1 MVYDYAKTP
10 MPYIQRHGSGGTQV
24 EDKKLISVIVPC
36 YNEQEVLPMF
46 YKEIMKVSAEM
57 QAKYPETEFEYLF
70 IDDGSK
76 DRTLRTLRTLA
87 QHDRRVRYLSF
98 SRNFGK
104 EAGIYAGLSNAKGDY
119 CVVMDADLQHPPA
132 FLPKMY
138 EAVRSG
144 QYDCATTRRVSR
156 AGESKVRSWFARLFY
171 KIMNKIS
178 QTEIVDGAQDF
189 RFMTRQMVDAVL
201 SMSEYNRFSKGIFS
215 WVGFRVKYI
224 EYENVERAA
233 GTSAWSFWG
242 LFRYSLEGIIG
253 FSTAPLTA
261 TAVIGFVSCL
271 IGLILLIFT
280 ITKRLAIGGDPLGYP
295 TTTCCVVFFG
305 GLQVF
310 CTGILGLY
318 LGKTYL
324 EVKHRPIYLVRETEK
339 DADRMAALPDEAET
353 AAKLEKL
360 DAAKRLKEET
370 DEEFDAIVDAA
381 FADGEK
387 EDETVDRVIAA
398 EAEYDGDGYDTDGN
412 DTITDEE
419 PAYDDGLP
427 IVEEPE
433 TADAEKEE
441 TSHEKQSPQIHAPL
455 FRTPKLRSQVYAQ
468 LNESSPVDGVEE
480 PAQADAGRRETRD
493 DSDRTPDDGIKAQD
507 WDAQLNERLASLDEQ
522 LAQIADEPAAV
533 GDPEP
538 VRTLTEE
545 PAAEAGA
552 EEADEAESAE
562 EAEALTEE
570 APAADEAE
578 DTAEDETAAD
588 DAAEDEAAAD
598 DAAEDEAAAEDEE
611 PDEAPAPAPKKK
623 EKFEIKI
630 DYDSIDFDED
640 YEDDPRDDAE
650 YDEADDEAYD
660 GAYDRAGY
668 EDDLDPFYDE
678 NAPRSFKDKII
689 DFWYMLVNS
698 VDSFR
703 YSVAEKLNKLGKG
716 GFDENEIERQI
727 DMEAGYDDGF
737 DEGYDDADY
746 DDYDDEAYRNDDG
759 YDDDLDPTYDENAE
773 DFDEEDSDH
782 RGSRS

>member
-1 MVYDYAKTP
+1 M
-10 MPYIQRHGSGGTQV
+10 

-46 YKEIMKVSAEM
+46 YKEIIRVSADM
-57 QAKYPETEFEYLF
+57 QAQFPETEFEYLF

-76 DRTLRTLRTLA
+76 DRTLKTLRALA
-87 QHDRRVRYLSF
+87 RHDKRVRYISF

-138 EAVRSG
+138 EAVSSG

-156 AGESKVRSWFARLFY
+156 AGESRIRSWFARLFY

-189 RFMTRQMVDAVL
+189 RFMSRQMVDAVL

-215 WVGFRVKYI
+215 WVGFRVKYL

-261 TAVIGFVSCL
+261 TAIIGFLSCL
-271 IGLILLIFT
+271 LGLILLIFT
-280 ITKRLAIGGDPLGYP
+280 VIKRLVVGGDPLGYP

-324 EVKHRPIYLVRETEK
+324 EVKHRPIYLVRETEET
-339 DADRMAALPDEAET
+339 ADQYAELPEEAET
-353 AAKLEKL
+353 AAHVEKLES
-360 DAAKRLKEET
+360 AQRLKEET
-370 DEEFDAIVDAA
+370 DAEFDAIVDAA
-381 FADGEK
+381 FAEDDANEK
-387 EDETVDRVIAA
+387 TDRVIAA

-412 DTITDEE
+412 DTITEDETFYEDGIPAEEDLNDAYGDAEADGEVRQEE
-419 PAYDDGLP
+419 PKHEKSQLHAPFFSTPEIRTPVHAQLDASQHDAP
-427 IVEEPE
+427 VARVEEPV
-433 TADAEKEE
+433 A
-441 TSHEKQSPQIHAPL
+441 APD
-455 FRTPKLRSQVYAQ
+455 
-468 LNESSPVDGVEE
+468 NDG
-480 PAQADAGRRETRD
+480 REAARD
-493 DSDRTPDDGIKAQD
+493 DRGGTPDDGFAARIGQ
-507 WDAQLNERLASLDEQ
+507 WDAQLDERLASLDER
-522 LAQIADEPAAV
+522 LASLNDEPDDEAD
-533 GDPEP
+533 GES
-538 VRTLTEE
+538 VRALTAETGAGE
-545 PAAEAGA
+545 DAPADA
-552 EEADEAESAE
+552 EEAPAE
-562 EAEALTEE
+562 EAEPAETET
-570 APAADEAE
+570 AEAE
-578 DTAEDETAAD
+578 DDAE
-588 DAAEDEAAAD
+588 
-598 DAAEDEAAAEDEE
+598 
-611 PDEAPAPAPKKK
+611 PAPAPAPKKK

-640 YEDDPRDDAE
+640 YEDDPHGDAE
-650 YDEADDEAYD
+650 YDEADDDAEYD

-668 EDDLDPFYDE
+668 EDDLDPYYDE
-678 NAPRSFKDKII
+678 NAPRSFKDRII

-703 YSVAEKLNKLGKG
+703 YSVSEKLNKLGKG
-716 GFDENEIERQI
+716 GFDEDAIERQI
-727 DMEAGYDDGF
+727 DMEAGFDDDYDRS
-737 DEGYDDADY
+737 YDDADY
-746 DDYDDEAYRNDDG
+746 DDYDE
-759 YDDDLDPTYDENAE
+759 DLDPTYDENAE
-773 DFDEEDSDH
+773 DFDEDDDDY
-782 RGSRS
+782 RG

>member
-1 MVYDYAKTP
+1 MAE
-10 MPYIQRHGSGGTQV
+10 Q
-24 EDKKLISVIVPC
+24 KLISVIVPC
-36 YNEQEVLPMF
+36 YNEEEVLPLF
-46 YKEIMKVSAEM
+46 YAEITKVSAEM
-57 QAKYPETEFEYLF
+57 QAAHPELTFEYLF

-76 DRTLRTLRTLA
+76 DHTLRDLRKLA
-87 QHDRRVRYLSF
+87 KQDRRVRFISF

-104 EAGIYAGLSNAKGDY
+104 EAGMYAGLSHAKGDY

-132 FLPKMY
+132 FLPQMY
-138 EAVRSG
+138 EAVASG
-144 QYDCATTRRVSR
+144 KYDCATTRRVSR
-156 AGESKVRSWFARLFY
+156 AGESKIRSWFARLFY
-171 KIMNKIS
+171 RIMNKIS

-215 WVGFRVKYI
+215 WVGFRVKYF
-224 EYENVERAA
+224 EYENVERA
-233 GTSAWSFWG
+233 GGQTKWSFFS

-280 ITKRLAIGGDPLGYP
+280 ITKRLAVGGDPLGYP

-339 DADRMAALPDEAET
+339 DADRMAELPEEAET

-381 FADGEK
+381 FADDEK
-387 EDETVDRVIAA
+387 ENETVDRVIAA

-427 IVEEPE
+427 IAEEPE
-433 TADAEKEE
+433 EADAEKEE

-468 LNESSPVDGVEE
+468 LNASSPVAGVEE
-480 PAQADAGRRETRD
+480 PEQADAGRRETRD
-493 DSDRTPDDGIKAQD
+493 DIGRTPDDGVKAQD
-507 WDAQLNERLASLDEQ
+507 WDTQLNERLASLDEQ
-522 LAQIADEPAAV
+522 LAQIADEPSALRTA
-533 GDPEP
+533 EP
-538 VRTLTEE
+538 VRPLTEE
-545 PAAEAGA
+545 SA
-552 EEADEAESAE
+552 EEADEAEETSVPE
-562 EAEALTEE
+562 TLTEE
-570 APAADEAE
+570 TPEEKETPAAEDGSADEDEAE
-578 DTAEDETAAD
+578 DAAEEIAED
-588 DAAEDEAAAD
+588 
-598 DAAEDEAAAEDEE
+598 AAEDEE
-611 PDEAPAPAPKKK
+611 PEEAPAPAPKKK

-650 YDEADDEAYD
+650 YDEADGYD

-668 EDDLDPFYDE
+668 EDDLDPYYDE
-678 NAPRSFKDKII
+678 NAPRSIKDKII

-716 GFDENEIERQI
+716 GFDEDEIERQI
-727 DMEAGYDDGF
+727 DMEAGYEDGF
-737 DEGYDDADY
+737 DDGYDDAEY
-746 DDYDDEAYRNDDG
+746 DDYDDEAYQNDDG
-759 YDDDLDPTYDENAE
+759 YDDDLDPSYDENAE
-773 DFDEEDSDH
+773 DPDEENSDY
-782 RGSRS
+782 RGPRS

>member
-1 MVYDYAKTP
+1 M
-10 MPYIQRHGSGGTQV
+10 

-46 YKEIMKVSAEM
+46 YKEIVKVSGDM
-57 QAKYPETEFEYLF
+57 QTAYPETEFEFLF

-76 DRTLRTLRTLA
+76 DRTLKTLRTLA
-87 QHDRRVRYLSF
+87 QHDKRVRYISF

-156 AGESKVRSWFARLFY
+156 AGESKVRSWFAKLFY

-189 RFMTRQMVDAVL
+189 RFMSRQMVDAVL

-215 WVGFRVKYI
+215 WVGFRVKYL

-261 TAVIGFVSCL
+261 TAIIGIISCL
-271 IGLILLIFT
+271 LGLILLIFT
-280 ITKRLAIGGDPLGYP
+280 VIKRLAVGGDPLGYP

-324 EVKHRPIYLVRETEK
+324 EVKHRPIYLVRETEET
-339 DADRMAALPDEAET
+339 AGQYAELPEEAET
-353 AAKLEKL
+353 AARAEKLES
-360 DAAKRLKEET
+360 AQRLKEET
-370 DEEFDAIVDAA
+370 DAEFDAIVDAA
-381 FADGEK
+381 FAEDDGDEK
-387 EDETVDRVIAA
+387 TDRVLA
-398 EAEYDGDGYDTDGN
+398 EEAKYDGDGYDTDGN
-412 DTITDEE
+412 DTVTDDET
-419 PAYDDGLP
+419 AYDDGRTVP
-427 IVEEPE
+427 EEPD
-433 TADAEKEE
+433 DAAKEDE
-441 TSHEKQSPQIHAPL
+441 AYEKQSQLRTPFFHAPEL
-455 FRTPKLRSQVYAQ
+455 RTPVDAQ
-468 LNESSPVDGVEE
+468 RDADGFDAPVTDIEE
-480 PAQADAGRRETRD
+480 PVAAPDDHGQQAARD
-493 DSDRTPDDGIKAQD
+493 DGDGTPDDGLAARIGR
-507 WDAQLNERLASLDEQ
+507 WDAQLDARIASLDERLASLD
-522 LAQIADEPAAV
+522 DEPDDEDDA
-533 GDPEP
+533 EP
-538 VRTLTEE
+538 ARTLTAEKEPPETAEE
-545 PAAEAGA
+545 PSDAADAVP
-552 EEADEAESAE
+552 EAETAS
-562 EAEALTEE
+562 
-570 APAADEAE
+570 EAE
-578 DTAEDETAAD
+578 DDAE
-588 DAAEDEAAAD
+588 
-598 DAAEDEAAAEDEE
+598 
-611 PDEAPAPAPKKK
+611 PAPAPAPKKK

-650 YDEADDEAYD
+650 YDEAYDGEYD

-668 EDDLDPFYDE
+668 EDDLDPYYDE

-703 YSVAEKLNKLGKG
+703 YSVAEKLNRLGKG
-716 GFDENEIERQI
+716 GFDEDAIERQI
-727 DMEAGYDDGF
+727 DMDAGYDDDF
-737 DEGYDDADY
+737 DRGYDDADY
-746 DDYDDEAYRNDDG
+746 GDYDDDRYAEDDG
-759 YDDDLDPTYDENAE
+759 YVDDLDPTYDENAE
-773 DFDEEDSDH
+773 DFDEDDDDY
-782 RGSRS
+782 RG

>member
-1 MVYDYAKTP
+1 
-10 MPYIQRHGSGGTQV
+10 MPSIQRLGSGGTQV

-46 YKEIMKVSAEM
+46 YKEIMKISREM
-57 QAKYPETEFEYLF
+57 QTRYPETEFEYLF

-76 DRTLRTLRTLA
+76 DRTLKTLRTLA
-87 QHDRRVRYLSF
+87 QHDKRVRYISF

-156 AGESKVRSWFARLFY
+156 AGESKVRSWFAKLFY

-189 RFMTRQMVDAVL
+189 RFMSRQMVDAVL

-215 WVGFRVKYI
+215 WVGFRVKYL

-261 TAVIGFVSCL
+261 TAIIGFISCL
-271 IGLILLIFT
+271 LGLILLIFT
-280 ITKRLAIGGDPLGYP
+280 VIKRLVVGGDPLGYP

-324 EVKHRPIYLVRETEK
+324 EVKHRPIYLVRETEET
-339 DADRMAALPDEAET
+339 AAQYEELPEEAET
-353 AAKLEKL
+353 AAHIEKLET
-360 DAAKRLKEET
+360 AKRLKEET
-370 DEEFDAIVDAA
+370 DAEFDAIVDAA
-381 FADGEK
+381 FAE
-387 EDETVDRVIAA
+387 EDEEEKIDRVIAA

-412 DTITDEE
+412 DTVTEE
-419 PAYDDGLP
+419 ETFFEDGIP
-427 IVEEPE
+427 VAEEDLTNE
-433 TADAEKEE
+433 DIKEE
-441 TSHEKQSPQIHAPL
+441 SKHEKQSQLRTPFFHAPEL
-455 FRTPKLRSQVYAQ
+455 RTPVDAQ
-468 LNESSPVDGVEE
+468 RDADRRDAQISDIAE
-480 PAQADAGRRETRD
+480 PDAEPDDHGREAARD
-493 DSDRTPDDGIKAQD
+493 DRDGTPDDGIAARIGQ
-507 WDAQLNERLASLDEQ
+507 WDAQLDERLASLDER
-522 LAQIADEPAAV
+522 LASLDDQPDDEDDAEPARALTEAAEEVAEEIAEEAAEEIAEDAAETAAV
-533 GDPEP
+533 PEP
-538 VRTLTEE
+538 ET
-545 PAAEAGA
+545 AAEA
-552 EEADEAESAE
+552 EE
-562 EAEALTEE
+562 EAE
-570 APAADEAE
+570 P
-578 DTAEDETAAD
+578 
-588 DAAEDEAAAD
+588 
-598 DAAEDEAAAEDEE
+598 
-611 PDEAPAPAPKKK
+611 APAPAPKKK

-650 YDEADDEAYD
+650 YDEAYDDAEYD

-668 EDDLDPFYDE
+668 EDDLDPYYDE
-678 NAPRSFKDKII
+678 DAPRSFKDKII

-703 YSVAEKLNKLGKG
+703 YSVAEKLNRLGKG
-716 GFDENEIERQI
+716 GFDEDAIERQI
-727 DMEAGYDDGF
+727 DMDAGF
-737 DEGYDDADY
+737 DDDFDRGYDDAEDDGY
-746 DDYDDEAYRNDDG
+746 DEDGYAEDDG

-773 DFDEEDSDH
+773 DFDEDDDDY
-782 RGSRS
+782 RG

>member
-1 MVYDYAKTP
+1 M
-10 MPYIQRHGSGGTQV
+10 

-46 YKEIMKVSAEM
+46 YKEITRVSAEM
-57 QAKYPETEFEYLF
+57 QAQYPETAFEYLF

-76 DRTLRTLRTLA
+76 DRTLKTLRALA
-87 QHDRRVRYLSF
+87 QHDKRVRYISF

-156 AGESKVRSWFARLFY
+156 AGESRVRSWFARLFY
-171 KIMNKIS
+171 RIMNKIS

-233 GTSAWSFWG
+233 GSSAWSFWG

-324 EVKHRPIYLVRETEK
+324 EVKHRPIYLVRETEEN
-339 DADRMAALPDEAET
+339 AEQFAELPEDAET

-360 DAAKRLKEET
+360 ENAKRLKEET

-381 FADGEK
+381 FA

-412 DTITDEE
+412 DTITDDET
-419 PAYDDGLP
+419 AYDDGLP
-427 IVEEPE
+427 ITEEPDEAAAEPE
-433 TADAEKEE
+433 TEGMKDD
-441 TSHEKQSPQIHAPL
+441 EKQSPRIHAPF
-455 FRTPKLRSQVYAQ
+455 FRTPKLFAPIVTQHDA
-468 LNESSPVDGVEE
+468 SSVDGVAK
-480 PAQADAGRRETRD
+480 PAPDNDDGRETRD
-493 DSDRTPDDGIKAQD
+493 DDHGTPDDGVAARKLDD
-507 WDAQLNERLASLDEQ
+507 WDAQINERLASLDEQ
-522 LAQIADEPAAV
+522 LSQLADEPDAGGAE
-533 GDPEP
+533 EP
-538 VRTLTEE
+538 VRALTE
-545 PAAEAGA
+545 PA
-552 EEADEAESAE
+552 EETGAAE
-562 EAEALTEE
+562 EAETAEETEPE
-570 APAADEAE
+570 EETAPAE
-578 DTAEDETAAD
+578 ETAPEEETEPEAD
-588 DAAEDEAAAD
+588 AFPEEAAAD
-598 DAAEDEAAAEDEE
+598 A
-611 PDEAPAPAPKKK
+611 DEAPAPAEKAASPKKK

-650 YDEADDEAYD
+650 YAERGFDDDYD
-660 GAYDRAGY
+660 GEGY

-678 NAPRSFKDKII
+678 NAPRSFKDKIV

-716 GFDENEIERQI
+716 GFDEDEIERQI
-727 DMEAGYDDGF
+727 DMDAGYHDDF
-737 DEGYDDADY
+737 DEGFDDAEY
-746 DDYDDEAYRNDDG
+746 DDYDDEEAYLNDDG

-773 DFDEEDSDH
+773 DPDEDDSDY
-782 RGSRS
+782 RGSHF